1 MLAYVARR
9 LLQAIVTMVGI
20 TILVFLSLHIA
31 PGDPAVLIAG
41 DEASQ
46 EDLQRIRAYYGLDKP
61 LPVQYLSWAWGI
73 VNGNFGTSHRGGAPV
88 GPDLLAAFKVTLI
101 LSAGALA
108 LAVGIGIPVGL
119 IAALRRDGLFDL
131 TVMGLATLG
140 MSMPVFWVSLVLVLQ
155 FSLRLGWAPSAG
167 WGTFRHFVMPALALS
182 LTSLA
187 LIARMT
193 RATMVEVLLEDYV
206 RTARSKGLRDM
217 LVLFKHALP
226 NALPPVVTI
235 IGLRFGLLVGG
246 AVITET
252 VFAVP
257 GAGRLVVQGV
267 SQRDF
272 PVVQSGVLVIA
283 LMVSVISLLVDLSI
297 SILDPRIRYA

>member
-1 MLAYVARR
+1 MLGYIARR
-9 LLQAIVTMVGI
+9 LGQAVATMIGV

-31 PGDPAVLIAG
+31 PGDPAALIAG

-46 EDLQRIRAYYGLDKP
+46 EDLQRIRVYYGLDRP
-61 LPVQYLSWAWGI
+61 LPVQYLNWAWGI
-73 VNGNFGTSHRGGAPV
+73 LRGNFGTSHRGGAPV
-88 GPDLLAAFKVTLI
+88 GPDLLAALRVTLI

-108 LAVGIGIPVGL
+108 FAIAIGIPVGL
-119 IAALRRDGLFDL
+119 IAGVRRDGPFDL
-131 TVMGLATLG
+131 TVMGVAIFG
-140 MSMPVFWVSLVLVLQ
+140 MSMPLFWVSLLLVLE
-155 FSLRLGWAPSAG
+155 FSLRLGWLPSAG
-167 WGTFRHFVMPALALS
+167 WGTFRHFIMPALALS
-182 LTSLA
+182 LSSLA

-206 RTARSKGLRDM
+206 RTARAKGLKEFFI
-217 LVLFKHALP
+217 LLKHALP
-226 NALPPVVTI
+226 NALPPVVTV

-257 GAGRLVVQGV
+257 GVGRLVVQGV

-283 LMVSVISLLVDLSI
+283 LMVSVISLLVDLSL

>member
-1 MLAYVARR
+1 VLAYVVRR
-9 LLQAIVTMVGI
+9 LVQAAVTMLGV
-20 TILVFLSLHIA
+20 TLLVFLSLHIA

-46 EDLQRIRAYYGLDKP
+46 EDLQRIRVYYGLDRP

-73 VNGNFGTSHRGGAPV
+73 VHGNFGTSHRGGAPV
-88 GPDLLAAFKVTLI
+88 GPDLLAAFRVTLI
-101 LSAGALA
+101 LSLGALA
-108 LAVGIGIPVGL
+108 LAAVVGIPIGL
-119 IAALRRDGLFDL
+119 LAGTRRDGPFDL
-131 TVMGLATLG
+131 AVMGLSILG
-140 MSMPVFWVSLVLVLQ
+140 MSMPVFWVALVMVLA
-155 FSLRLGWAPSAG
+155 FSLRLGWLPSAG
-167 WGTFRHFVMPALALS
+167 WGTFKHFIMPCLALS

-193 RATMVEVLLEDYV
+193 RATVVEVLLEDYV
-206 RTARSKGLRDM
+206 RTARAKGLAQ
-217 LVLFKHALP
+217 LVLLLKHAFP

-257 GAGRLVVQGV
+257 GLGRLVIQGV

-283 LMVSVISLLVDLSI
+283 LMVGVISLLVDLSL
-297 SILDPRIRYA
+297 SIMDPRIRYA